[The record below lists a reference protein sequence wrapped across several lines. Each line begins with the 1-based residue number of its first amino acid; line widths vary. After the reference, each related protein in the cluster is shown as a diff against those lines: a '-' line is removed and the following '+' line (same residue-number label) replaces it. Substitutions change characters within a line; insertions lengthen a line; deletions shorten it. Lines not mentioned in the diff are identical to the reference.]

1 MWQRSRLI
9 CWHNVRI
16 VVDSGLEIRS
26 SVFWA
31 NCSFFACS
39 YGGQVEFFFIKKSK
53 ILWHCTFKIIHG
65 PLYMVHILTYIF
77 LLYSKFYSKM
87 FTVNAIF
94 FPKTCWIINFRIHR
108 NSFLA
113 KRFKGAVSHENV
125 WNDFKHQ
132 LFKWYCPSGLTLLF
146 AISTWQQIEKF

>member
-1 MWQRSRLI
+1 MLTQCPHSRWLRVGNSFI
-9 CWHNVRI
+9 GFL
-16 VVDSGLEIRS
+16 SKLL
-26 SVFWA
+26 VFCLFIWGA
-31 NCSFFACS
+31 GGVFF
-39 YGGQVEFFFIKKSK
+39 YQKSK

-146 AISTWQQIEKF
+146 AILTWQQIENF